1 MASFGSWFGRK
12 DSGAEHGGRY
22 ARSLMEASLDPLL
35 SIGPDGKIRD
45 TNEATVRLTA
55 VSRELLIGT
64 DFSDYFTDPEK
75 ARQGYRQVL
84 EKGSLTDYP
93 LTIRAK
99 DGKLTDILYN
109 GSICRD
115 VDGTVLGVFVTARDV
130 TERKRAEQRFA
141 ALLESAPDAIVIVDT
156 DGRIVL
162 VNAQTENL
170 FGYKRDELLGQKI
183 EMLIPERYRERHP
196 ALRAGYF
203 ADPKARPMGVGL
215 ELFSLR
221 KDATEFPVEI
231 SLSPLQTEEG
241 LLVSAAIRD
250 ITLRKKAEDKFRGL
264 LESAPD
270 AMVIVNADGD
280 IVLVNAQSE
289 KLFGYQRDE
298 LLGKKIEMLI
308 PERYRERHPAHRDSY
323 FADSRVRPMGA
334 GLQLFSLRKD
344 GSEFPVEISLSPLQT
359 EEGRLVIAAVRDIS
373 FQKQAAQYARSLIE
387 ASLDPL
393 VTISPDGKITDVNEA
408 TVKVTGV
415 NREFLIGS
423 DFSIYFSDPE
433 QAREGYQQVFDKGF
447 VTDFAL
453 TIRHREGRLTDVLFN
468 ASVYKDVHGKVIGAF
483 AAARDIT
490 QRKRIDEE
498 LKELNRTLE
507 QRVAER
513 TEKLVRQNQQI
524 MEAAGILASSS
535 GQIMTSMSQIASGAA
550 ETAAAVSE
558 TTTVV
563 EQVKMTGQ
571 VSSQKAR
578 KVSEVAQ
585 KAVAVAKTGRKA
597 VDESVTGMGRIQ
609 DQVASIAESIMRLSE
624 QSQTIGEIIATVKD
638 LAEQSNLLAVNA
650 AIEAAKA
657 GEQGKGFAVVAQ
669 EVKSLAEQSREATA
683 QVRSILNDIQKA
695 TNAAVLATEQG
706 NKAVEVGVRQSK
718 EAGEA
723 IRQMGES
730 IEEAAQAAVQIVASS
745 QEQLTGMD
753 QVVLAM
759 GNIKQASEENVSGMK
774 QVEVTMQNLHDLG
787 QKLKQ
792 LVEQYKE

>member
-1 MASFGSWFGRK
+1 MASFWSRLGRK
-12 DSGAEHGGRY
+12 EAGEQQVTRY
-22 ARSLMEASLDPLL
+22 ARGLMEASLDPLL
-35 SIGPDGKIRD
+35 NIGEDGRIRD
-45 TNEATVRLTA
+45 ANEAAARITGVP
-55 VSRELLIGT
+55 RELLIGT
-64 DFSDYFTDPEK
+64 DFGDYFSEPEK

-84 EKGSLTDYP
+84 EKGSISDYP
-93 LTIRAK
+93 LTIRGR
-99 DGKLTDILYN
+99 DEKLTEVLYN
-109 GSICRD
+109 GSLCRD
-115 VDGTVLGVFVTARDV
+115 VDGTTLGVFVTLRDV
-130 TERKRAEQRFA
+130 TEHKRAQEKFA
-141 ALLESAPDAIVIVDT
+141 ALLDSAPDAIVIVDVQ
-156 DGRIVL
+156 GRIVV
-162 VNAQTENL
+162 VNAQTERL
-170 FGYKRDELLGQKI
+170 FGYQRSELLGKKI

-203 ADPKARPMGVGL
+203 ADPRVRPMGTGL

-221 KDATEFPVEI
+221 KDASEFPVEI
-231 SLSPLQTEEG
+231 TLSPMQTAEG
-241 LLVSAAIRD
+241 ILVSAAIRD
-250 ITLRKKAEDKFRGL
+250 ITVRKKAEDKFRGL

-270 AMVIVNADGD
+270 AMVIVNPDGD

-289 KLFGYQRDE
+289 RLFGYQRSE
-298 LLGKKIEMLI
+298 LLGRKIEMLI
-308 PERYRERHPAHRDSY
+308 PERYRERHPAHRSGY
-323 FADSRVRPMGA
+323 FADPKVRPMGA
-334 GLQLFSLRKD
+334 GLQLYSVRRD
-344 GSEFPVEISLSPLQT
+344 GTEIPVEISLSPLQT

-373 FQKQAAQYARSLIE
+373 YQKQAAQYARSLIE

-393 VTISPDGKITDVNEA
+393 LTISPEGKITDVNEA

-415 NREFLIGS
+415 TREFLIGS
-423 DFSIYFSDPE
+423 DFSTYFSEPE
-433 QAREGYQQVFDKGF
+433 KAREGYQQVFDKGF
-447 VTDFAL
+447 VTDYAL

-468 ASVYKDVHGKVIGAF
+468 ASLYKDVHGKVLGAF

-513 TEKLVRQNQQI
+513 TEKLVKQNQQI
-524 MEAAGILASSS
+524 MEAAAILAASS

-787 QKLKQ
+787 QKLKL

>member
-1 MASFGSWFGRK
+1 MASFWSWFGRT
-12 DSGAEHGGRY
+12 DSGERQRQRY
-22 ARSLMEASLDPLL
+22 ARGLIEASLDPLL
-35 SIGPDGKIRD
+35 HIGADGRVRD
-45 TNEATVRLTA
+45 ANEAAVRMTG
-55 VSRELLIGT
+55 VPRELLIGT
-64 DFSDYFTDPEK
+64 DFSEYCTDPEQ
-75 ARQGYRQVL
+75 ARQGYRLVL
-84 EKGSLTDYP
+84 GQGSVADYP
-93 LTIRAK
+93 LTIR
-99 DGKLTDILYN
+99 GKEGRQTDVLYN
-109 GSICRD
+109 GSLCRD
-115 VDGTVLGVFVTARDV
+115 VDGTVLGIFVTVRDV
-130 TERKRAEQRFA
+130 TVRGK
-141 ALLESAPDAIVIVDT
+141 
-156 DGRIVL
+156 G
-162 VNAQTENL
+162 
-170 FGYKRDELLGQKI
+170 
-183 EMLIPERYRERHP
+183 
-196 ALRAGYF
+196 
-203 ADPKARPMGVGL
+203 
-215 ELFSLR
+215 
-221 KDATEFPVEI
+221 
-231 SLSPLQTEEG
+231 
-241 LLVSAAIRD
+241 
-250 ITLRKKAEDKFRGL
+250 EDKFRGL

-270 AMVIVNADGD
+270 AMVIVNPEGE

-289 KLFGYQRDE
+289 KLFGYERGE
-298 LLGKKIEMLI
+298 LLGRKIEMLI
-308 PERYRERHPAHRDSY
+308 PERYRERHPTHRLGY
-323 FADSRVRPMGA
+323 FADPRVRPMGA
-334 GLQLFSLRKD
+334 GLQLYSLRRD
-344 GSEFPVEISLSPLQT
+344 GTEFPVEISLSPLQT
-359 EEGRLVIAAVRDIS
+359 EEGRLVIAAV
-373 FQKQAAQYARSLIE
+373 
-387 ASLDPL
+387 
-393 VTISPDGKITDVNEA
+393 
-408 TVKVTGV
+408 
-415 NREFLIGS
+415 
-423 DFSIYFSDPE
+423 
-433 QAREGYQQVFDKGF
+433 
-447 VTDFAL
+447 
-453 TIRHREGRLTDVLFN
+453 
-468 ASVYKDVHGKVIGAF
+468 
-483 AAARDIT
+483 RDIT

-513 TEKLVRQNQQI
+513 TEKLVGQNQQI
-524 MEAAGILASSS
+524 MEAAAILAASS

-585 KAVAVAKTGRKA
+585 KAVSVAKSGRKA

-669 EVKSLAEQSREATA
+669 EVKSLAEQSREATS

-745 QEQLTGMD
+745 QEQLSGMD

-787 QKLKQ
+787 QRLKM

>member
-1 MASFGSWFGRK
+1 MGLFGSRFGSK
-12 DSGAEHGGRY
+12 SLQEQQTSRY
-22 ARSLMEASLDPLL
+22 ARSLMEASLDPLV
-35 SIGPDGKIRD
+35 SVGTDGKIRD
-45 TNEATVRLTA
+45 ANEAAGGITA
-55 VSRELLIGT
+55 VPREQLIGT
-64 DFSDYFTDPEK
+64 DLSDYFTEPEK

-84 EKGSLTDYP
+84 DQGSIRDYP
-93 LTIRAK
+93 LTIRAR
-99 DGKLTDILYN
+99 DGRLTDVLYN
-109 GSICRD
+109 ASLCRD
-115 VDGTVLGVFVTARDV
+115 SDGTLLGIFVTARDV
-130 TERKRAEQRFA
+130 SERKKAEEKFR
-141 ALLESAPDAIVIVDT
+141 ALLESAPDAIVIIEAQ
-156 DGRIVL
+156 GRIML
-162 VNAQTENL
+162 VNAQTEKL
-170 FGYKRDELLGQKI
+170 FGYQRSELLGNKI

-196 ALRAGYF
+196 AHRNGFF
-203 ADPKARPMGVGL
+203 ADPKVRPMGIGL
-215 ELFSLR
+215 ELYGLR
-221 KDATEFPVEI
+221 KDLTEFPVEI

-241 LLVSAAIRD
+241 LLVSASVRD
-250 ITLRKKAEDKFRGL
+250 ITERKKAEDKFRGL

-270 AMVIVNADGD
+270 AMVIVNPQGD

-289 KLFGYQRDE
+289 KLFGHERKE
-298 LLGKKIEMLI
+298 LIGNKIEMLI
-308 PERYRERHPAHRDSY
+308 PERYRERHPAHRSGY
-323 FADSRVRPMGA
+323 FADPRVRPMGA
-334 GLQLFSLRKD
+334 GLALFGRRKD
-344 GSEFPVEISLSPLQT
+344 GTEFPVEISLSPLQT

-393 VTISPDGKITDVNEA
+393 VTISPEGKITDVNEA
-408 TVKVTGV
+408 TVRVTGV
-415 NREFLIGS
+415 TREILIGS
-423 DFSIYFSDPE
+423 EFSTYFSDPGK
-433 QAREGYQQVFDKGF
+433 ACEGYQQVFEKGF
-447 VTDFAL
+447 VTDYPL
-453 TIRHREGRLTDVLFN
+453 TIRHREGKVTDVLFN
-468 ASVYKDVHGKVIGAF
+468 ATVYKDVHGAVLGAF

-513 TEKLVRQNQQI
+513 TEKLVRQNQEI
-524 MEAAGILASSS
+524 MEAAGILAASS

-578 KVSEVAQ
+578 KVSEVSQ
-585 KAVAVAKTGRKA
+585 KAVSVAKTGRKA

-695 TNAAVLATEQG
+695 TNAAVMATELG

-774 QVEVTMQNLHDLG
+774 QVEVTLQNLHDLG